1 MFHFP
6 WCRLGGLWIHPP
18 MAALADGRVAPF
30 GNPRIKALWRLP
42 EACRSLMRPSSPPDA
57 KASVVRPYTLS
68 NKVFASFVLLR
79 SDREVRTR
87 SLRKLNHFF
96 CLNEKFLALWRGSL
110 PADLV
115 YELQFSFNFQLPVV
129 KDRCDPERGRS
140 RKQQT
145 LMHRLS
151 AIGPI
156 DFTLGAEA
164 PCLLRKEVIQP
175 LVPQR
180 LPCYDF
186 IPITTHTLG
195 RLMPDFGCRRLS

>member
-1 MFHFP
+1 M
-6 WCRLGGLWIHPP
+6 
-18 MAALADGRVAPF
+18 
-30 GNPRIKALWRLP
+30 
-42 EACRSLMRPSSPPDA
+42 
-57 KASVVRPYTLS
+57 RPYTLS
-68 NKVFASFVLLR
+68 KIRNRCSLPSFAPFGP
-79 SDREVRTR
+79 DGPR
-87 SLRKLNHFF
+87 SLAAGTQSPFLPY
-96 CLNEKFLALWRGSL
+96 EKFLALWRGSL

-145 LMHRLS
+145 LVHLPSIALMGDGGFHLLLHSSRRS
-151 AIGPI
+151 EG
-156 DFTLGAEA
+156 G
-164 PCLLRKEVIQP
+164 CLLRKEVIQP

-195 RLMPDFGCRRLS
+195 RQMPDFGCRRLS